1 METPLI
7 KTLAESKM
15 YQEYER
21 AFSDTTGL
29 TVSLRSV
36 ESWQLPHHGKRLE
49 NSFCSM
55 LSTSSQACSACL
67 KCQERLSQTATH
79 EAKTVT
85 CQLGLCE
92 TAVPVRMGDQLIGFL
107 ATGQIFSHT
116 PTEAQFKRTSKLFD
130 DWDVQTDRSKLHAAY
145 FGTNVMSQ
153 QKQKSATKLLSIFAE
168 HLSAMSNQIAVAE
181 LNEEPPFVTR
191 AKKFI
196 EEHQTEALSLGAVA
210 KAVGMSSFYFCK
222 MFKKF
227 TGINFT
233 NYVTRV
239 RIERA
244 KHLLLNHNL
253 RVSEIAFEVG
263 FQSLTHFNRVF
274 KQVMGSSPTDYRQQL
289 AGT

>member
-7 KTLAESKM
+7 ETLAGSKM
-15 YQEYER
+15 YREYER

-36 ESWQLPHHGKRLE
+36 ESWELPHHGKRLE
-49 NSFCSM
+49 NPFCAL
-55 LSTSSQACSACL
+55 LSKSSHACSACL
-67 KCQERLSQTATH
+67 QCQERLSQAATH

-85 CQLGLCE
+85 CHLGLCE
-92 TAVPVRMGDQLIGFL
+92 TVVPVRMGDQLVGFL
-107 ATGQIFSHT
+107 ATGQVFRQK
-116 PTEAQFKRTSKLFD
+116 PTEAQYQRATRLFD
-130 DWDVQTDRSKLHAAY
+130 DWGVETNRGDLHDAY
-145 FGTNVMSQ
+145 FATNVMSQ
-153 QKQKSATKLLSIFAE
+153 PKQKSATKLLAIFAE

-181 LNEEPPFVTR
+181 QNDEPPFIAR

-196 EEHQTEALSLGAVA
+196 EDHQTEALSLGMVA

-227 TGINFT
+227 TGLNFT
-233 NYVTRV
+233 GYVTRV

-244 KHLLLNHNL
+244 KNLLLNQNL
-253 RVSEIAFEVG
+253 RISEIAFEVG

-274 KQVMGSSPTDYRQQL
+274 KQVMGRSPTDYRQQL
-289 AGT
+289 VGA